1 MDEEEKMIWS
11 GPVRPGSWVGQ
22 SYIDIPRY
30 SNSYAKEA
38 QDAMREYLRLGMEY
52 NLATGR
58 TDENE
63 QIQEEK
69 TEM

>member
-1 MDEEEKMIWS
+1 MIWS

-52 NLATGR
+52 NLATRR
-58 TDENE
+58 TDKNE